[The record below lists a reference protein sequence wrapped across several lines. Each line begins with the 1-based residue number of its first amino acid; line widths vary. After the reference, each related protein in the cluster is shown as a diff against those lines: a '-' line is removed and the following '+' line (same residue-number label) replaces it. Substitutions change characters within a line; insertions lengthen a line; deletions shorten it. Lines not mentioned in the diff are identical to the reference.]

1 MSINMFLGDADK
13 QAESIGRQCRAY
25 QEGFEAIKTAI
36 AQFVLEDSLKGKTY
50 DSAKHYLNA
59 TFTPLANGIIL
70 ICEALEKA
78 AKKFPKNYRSN
89 VDQISL
95 QEEVLRRQIHRL
107 DDLVQTTEQLENALK
122 ATPAAPLLRLFA
134 SNLEDSKREIKKQ
147 LDKLL
152 AFDPVSGQ
160 LFADVESLMN
170 AVERGL
176 KEVHSGKAFQA
187 STGTFSTMGLNMDW
201 VKPIQQKWDKHEAE
215 QAEKQQDTFEI
226 EEIRSTHMT
235 IYQVFRN
242 GEVDHEETKRLAE
255 ELAKQDLKSIEAFLA
270 GAGIAVIENNG
281 VKAML
286 DGIFGERT
294 VNASLQNENSYQAGA
309 LTGNIISL
317 AQAGLEYI
325 GGGLWGLGTS
335 AASIAGA
342 SATGGASL
350 SGIPALGVAGTAAIW
365 GHATAVGGMAV
376 QNIMGGSGNH
386 NTSNGAVKN
395 MDEFFESGFGSELK
409 GSVEKTSKRVDGQ
422 QVYKLKKNMKNF
434 QLKKGDQ
441 VYLDGLHKDHLEVFD
456 KKGNP
461 LKVLNLDGTI
471 NIKKT
476 EKIAGRRLK

>member
-1 MSINMFLGDADK
+1 MFLGDADK
-13 QAESIGRQCRAY
+13 QAESIGRQCRSY
-25 QEGFEAIKTAI
+25 QEGFEEIKTAI

-122 ATPAAPLLRLFA
+122 ATPAAPLLRLF
-134 SNLEDSKREIKKQ
+134 SSTLEDSKREIKKQ

-187 STGTFSTMGLNMDW
+187 STGTFSIMGLNMDW

-242 GEVDHEETKRLAE
+242 GVLDK
-255 ELAKQDLKSIEAFLA
+255 ELTAAYQKAVMTQDLQTLLHLGGEFVFVNDIYRLINGKDWLSGELEDRAEAAGWLALTLLPVSKLGQVAKELKAGNRALKGVALSEKDLEALKKAGVFKEPKKSAKKVKKASGGKLDFKNNKFSDIPKMSKNDILNSLPD
-270 GAGIAVIENNG
+270 GWKYTENNG
-281 VKAML
+281 FIHVR
-286 DGIFGERT
+286 D
-294 VNASLQNENSYQAGA
+294 S
-309 LTGNIISL
+309 TGKVRMKIDPPDKVTK
-317 AQAGLEYI
+317 Y
-325 GGGLWGLGTS
+325 
-335 AASIAGA
+335 
-342 SATGGASL
+342 
-350 SGIPALGVAGTAAIW
+350 
-365 GHATAVGGMAV
+365 
-376 QNIMGGSGNH
+376 NH
-386 NTSNGAVKN
+386 V
-395 MDEFFESGFGSELK
+395 
-409 GSVEKTSKRVDGQ
+409 
-422 QVYKLKKNMKNF
+422 
-434 QLKKGDQ
+434 
-441 VYLDGLHKDHLEVFD
+441 HLFD
-456 KKGNP
+456 NKGNP
-461 LKVLNLDGTI
+461 IDI
-471 NIKKT
+471 NGNIV
-476 EKIAGRRLK
+476 GRKSKDAHIPFKN